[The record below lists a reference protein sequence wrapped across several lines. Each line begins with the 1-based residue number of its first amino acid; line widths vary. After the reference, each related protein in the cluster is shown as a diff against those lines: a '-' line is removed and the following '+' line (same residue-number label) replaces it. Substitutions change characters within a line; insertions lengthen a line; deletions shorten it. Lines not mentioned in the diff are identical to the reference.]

1 MGRTKDMGVV
11 NTRKKRDKKKVVQI
25 TTQNIK
31 TTKNKKRLNKKVTLT
46 CVHKWKD
53 DNQISQKGVM
63 ITKQRKMKSTK
74 EIQILLVHN

>member
-46 CVHKWKD
+46 CVHK
-53 DNQISQKGVM
+53 
-63 ITKQRKMKSTK
+63 
-74 EIQILLVHN
+74 